1 MNNQIEI
8 WVNNYNTN
16 ETKKSAITSLNSLR
30 NYLKNNDITEIDFI
44 ESMKLKPDAKY
55 LKLNEYQKSLNV
67 MPASAKKYHAFIKS
81 YLRVIHGI
89 KLDIEDQ
96 KQYIKFKPVARVNR
110 EPLTK
115 EIIKEICIN
124 SNDYYRALWLVLSSS
139 GMRISEALSLTK
151 EDYDFS
157 VKPITIIIPAIET
170 KTQAERITFISKEAY
185 AAIQKTNFFEA
196 RSLSTVESYFWKLRN
211 KLNLIDRYAGTRN
224 YKVNIHSMRA
234 YTRTQA
240 GKINQDFAEALLGHE
255 GYLRQYVRLE
265 KKDMVNYYSK
275 LEPKLKIF

>member
-1 MNNQIEI
+1 MNQVQEWID
-8 WVNNYNTN
+8 NYDTDN
-16 ETKKSAITSLNSLR
+16 TKKSALTSVNSLK
-30 NYLKNNDITEIDFI
+30 NYLKNNGITELDFI
-44 ESMKLKPDAKY
+44 ESMRLEPDAKY
-55 LKLNEYQKSLNV
+55 LRLNDYQKSLNV

-89 KLDIEDQ
+89 KLDITDQ
-96 KQYIKFKPVARVNR
+96 KDFIKFQKITRVNR

-115 EIIKEICIN
+115 EIIKELCIN
-124 SNDYYRALWLVLSSS
+124 SNDYYKALWLVLSSS

-151 EDYDFS
+151 DDYDFS

-170 KTQAERITFISKEAY
+170 KTQAERITFITKEAY
-185 AAIQKTNFFEA
+185 AAIQKTNFFEP

-211 KLNLIDRYAGTRN
+211 KLSLIDRYTGTRN

-234 YTRTQA
+234 YARTQA

-255 GYLRQYVRLE
+255 GYLKQYVRLE
-265 KKDMVNYYSK
+265 KKDMVNYYLK